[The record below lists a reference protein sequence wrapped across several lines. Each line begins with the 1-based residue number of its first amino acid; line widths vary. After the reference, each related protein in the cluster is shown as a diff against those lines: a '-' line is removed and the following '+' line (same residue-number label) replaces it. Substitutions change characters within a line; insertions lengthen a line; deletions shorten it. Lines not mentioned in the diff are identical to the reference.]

1 MAGRRR
7 RRRRIYFVFNDTIE
21 GSPGRWAVGPLRSR
35 PRVRERLRI
44 REREFVGDL
53 AQTGSMA
60 SSSVNVWRRNTQC
73 VEEEYIPPRGPWR
86 HPLTG
91 SELKKK
97 KRIPRWVFRS
107 FPCSC
112 CCASCCA
119 SCESC
124 CASSCARCL
133 PQDRHWFIHCGQ
145 MFSCILRCLVR
156 ESSCNFDHFVVQ
168 LI

>member
-60 SSSVNVWRRNTQC
+60 SSSDRFR
-73 VEEEYIPPRGPWR
+73 I
-86 HPLTG
+86 
-91 SELKKK
+91 KKK
-97 KRIPRWVFRS
+97 KADTSMGIQE
-107 FPCSC
+107 FPLLLLLCK
-112 CCASCCA
+112 
-119 SCESC
+119 
-124 CASSCARCL
+124 L
-133 PQDRHWFIHCGQ
+133 
-145 MFSCILRCLVR
+145 
-156 ESSCNFDHFVVQ
+156 
-168 LI
+168 